1 VAGERADR
9 RIILTDVRS
18 GDIQGGLTSQI
29 ELSGWKAT
37 GYNQMP
43 RSGQVKLAADRAIL
57 LRHNKLNI
65 WWLNI
70 TNISHCSH

>member
-1 VAGERADR
+1 MTLS
-9 RIILTDVRS
+9 LT
-18 GDIQGGLTSQI
+18 GGGVSTTPAQI